1 MNMDARKQP
10 APLSLKTKLGFGIG
24 DLGGNLFFT
33 IIGFYLLYFLTDIAV
48 LAPALAGTALMV
60 GKIWDAVTDPVVGY
74 LSDRTTSSWGRR
86 RPYIFYGSFALWAA
100 MVVMFFYPESVSQTF
115 LFVWAALA
123 YCLLNT
129 AYTLVNI
136 PYSALLPELTRDYHQ
151 RTVLAGFRMSFA
163 VVGTFVGAAGVLPI
177 VGFFAG
183 PRTGWTVMG
192 FIMGAVMAGTA
203 LITFFTV
210 HEPVGHSIGDTEGF
224 MKSYGKAMT
233 TKVFGLALF
242 PYIFHMTGTTIIQGA
257 LLYYFTYI
265 YKARGMFQIALL
277 FLLASSII
285 FIPVWVG
292 ISKRIGKKHSYNIGM
307 ALLIAVVI
315 VFFFS
320 AHLNPVWYSF
330 VLLGIGG
337 IGFSTHYVMP
347 HAILPDVVEYDYA
360 HHGLRREG
368 VFYSLWTF
376 SSKVGQAVAIGLS
389 GWILSLFGY
398 VANAAQSDQAVLG
411 IRLLCGPIPALFFL
425 LGILVLSRYPITRE
439 YYQKLQNMILERE
452 NAHRS
457 QDTLRK
463 ERKLNETED

>member
-1 MNMDARKQP
+1 MNENSHDHAIDRP
-10 APLSLKTKLGFGIG
+10 APLSMKTKLGFGVG

-33 IIGFYLLYFLTDIAV
+33 IIGFYLLYFLTDVAV
-48 LAPALAGTALMV
+48 LAPALAGTAMMV
-60 GKIWDAVTDPVVGY
+60 GKIWDAITDPVVGY
-74 LSDRTTSSWGRR
+74 LSDRTTSRWGRR
-86 RPYIFYGSFALWAA
+86 RPYIFYGSFALWAS
-100 MVVMFFYPESVSQTF
+100 MVIMFLYPEGIGQTM
-115 LFVWAALA
+115 LFVWASLV

-177 VGFFAG
+177 VGLFAAQR
-183 PRTGWTVMG
+183 PGWTVMG
-192 FIMGAVMAGTA
+192 FVMGGVMALTA
-203 LITFFTV
+203 LITFAAIR
-210 HEPVGHSIGDTEGF
+210 EPYGQPLGETEGF
-224 MKSYGKAMT
+224 LRSYGRALK

-242 PYIFHMTGTTIIQGA
+242 PYIFHMTGVTIIQGA

-265 YKARGMFQIALL
+265 YEAKSMFQVALL
-277 FLLASSII
+277 FLLASSIL
-285 FIPVWVG
+285 FIPVWVL

-307 ALLIAVVI
+307 GLLIAVVMM
-315 VFFFS
+315 FFFN

-330 VLLGIGG
+330 ILLGIGG

-376 SSKVGQAVAIGLS
+376 SSKVGQALAIGLS
-389 GWILSLFGY
+389 GWVLSLFGY
-398 VANAAQSDQAVLG
+398 VANVPQTDRALFG
-411 IRLLCGPIPALFFL
+411 IRLLCGPIPSLFFL
-425 LGILVLSRYPITRE
+425 LGIIVLSRYPITRE
-439 YYQKLQNMILERE
+439 YYARLQAMILERE
-452 NAHRS
+452 KDNR
-457 QDTLRK
+457 LPGIP
-463 ERKLNETED
+463 EDE